1 MNISNQLTV
10 LRIILAFVCIGLI
23 LQNTFASMFLAFFV
37 FIIASITDYFD
48 GYFAR
53 KMNLISDLGK
63 ILDPIA
69 DKILIIGVFL
79 AFLQLGEINVWM
91 VAAIMLREFIVTSL
105 RFFCLNKGVVLE
117 AKTLGKHKTV
127 SQIAG
132 AIIIFLTLILQKKF
146 SASPAVLFMHDR
158 LIPLVMWYIVI
169 ITVFSGMHYLWV
181 NRKLIKTF

>member
-1 MNISNQLTV
+1 
-10 LRIILAFVCIGLI
+10 
-23 LQNTFASMFLAFFV
+23 
-37 FIIASITDYFD
+37 
-48 GYFAR
+48 
-53 KMNLISDLGK
+53 
-63 ILDPIA
+63 
-69 DKILIIGVFL
+69 
-79 AFLQLGEINVWM
+79 M

-105 RFFCLNKGVVLE
+105 RVFCLNKGVVLE

-132 AIIIFLTLILQKKF
+132 AIIIFLTLILKKKF
-146 SASPAVLFMHDR
+146 FASSTVLFMHDQ